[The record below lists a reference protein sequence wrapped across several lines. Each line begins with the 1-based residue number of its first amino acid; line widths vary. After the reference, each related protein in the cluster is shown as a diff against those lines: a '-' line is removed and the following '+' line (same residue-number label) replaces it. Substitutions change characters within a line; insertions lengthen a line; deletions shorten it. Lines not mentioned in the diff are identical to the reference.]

1 VDSLSVRFSAGIRGR
16 AKGIPTNAEAASPIT
31 LAGFTLTASS
41 TLTGASQANTSLG
54 PEVRTLNPSA
64 SEELDTQSFTNT
76 LGQTAQTVA
85 EIRLFGI
92 LHLSTSLASTITVGN
107 ATANQWRFFN
117 AATTTVMTLAPGDFV
132 ILGSQT
138 TTGIPASGTLRYLK
152 VLNDDAT
159 ALHVASYRVF
169 WFGST
174 S

>member
-1 VDSLSVRFSAGIRGR
+1 MDSMSLRFSASILGR
-16 AKGIPTNAEAASPIT
+16 AKGVPGNADLETALRLS
-31 LAGFTLTASS
+31 GFNVTIAS
-41 TLTGASQANTSLG
+41 TLTGASQGNQAFG

-64 SEELDTQSFTNT
+64 SEELDTQSFINK
-76 LGQTAQTVA
+76 LGQTAQTIA

-92 LHLSTSLASTITVGN
+92 LHLTTSLASSITVGN
-107 ATANQWRFFN
+107 ATANQWRFFG
-117 AATTTVMTLAPGDFV
+117 AATTTALQLKPGEFI

-159 ALHVASYRVF
+159 ALHVASYRVG
-169 WFGST
+169 WFGSI